1 MKIFAAGASAAV
13 AAAETVAAVVVTVGT
28 PVVKPATV
36 AVGDVAGSSDA
47 AAGGA
52 LWDAVVAAVTVGAV
66 AGQPGM
72 TVAAL
77 L

>member
-1 MKIFAAGASAAV
+1 MK
-13 AAAETVAAVVVTVGT
+13 
-28 PVVKPATV
+28 PVTV
-36 AVGDVAGSSDA
+36 AVGDVAGSFDA

-52 LWDAVVAAVTVGAV
+52 LWDAVVAVVTFGVV

>member
-1 MKIFAAGASAAV
+1 MA
-13 AAAETVAAVVVTVGT
+13 TVGT
-28 PVVKPATV
+28 PVAKPATV

-52 LWDAVVAAVTVGAV
+52 LWDAVVAAVAVGA
-66 AGQPGM
+66 AAEQPGM